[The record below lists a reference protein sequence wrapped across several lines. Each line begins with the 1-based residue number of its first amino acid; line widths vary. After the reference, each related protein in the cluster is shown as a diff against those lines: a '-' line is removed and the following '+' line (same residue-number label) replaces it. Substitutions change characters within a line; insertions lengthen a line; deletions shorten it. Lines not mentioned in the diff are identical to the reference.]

1 MTIQQIK
8 SDLLYQLYAPYANCM
23 SCPLSKTGRTN
34 VVFGRGNPDAKLLIV
49 GEGPGKEEDLQG
61 IPFVGR
67 SGKLLTKVLLELEFD
82 PQDIYITNIVKCRP
96 PANRTPTPEEANTCI
111 NLLLKNQI
119 KIVSPQLIC
128 TLGSCA
134 TSLLLKSITPISKI
148 RGTLQPY
155 EKLSLM
161 PTYHPAYILRNS
173 KNLPFFVSDLRAAKN
188 YINSNGK

>member
-1 MTIQQIK
+1 MTIQKIK
-8 SDLLYQLYAPYANCM
+8 YDLLEQLYAPYKNCM
-23 SCPLSKTGRTN
+23 NCPLSKKGRTN

-67 SGKLLTKVLLELEFD
+67 SGKLLTKVLLELKFN

-96 PANRTPTPEEANTCI
+96 PANRTPTPKEATACI

-119 KIVSPQLIC
+119 QIISPLLIC

-134 TSLLLKSITPISKI
+134 TNLLLESIMPLSKL
-148 RGTLQPY
+148 RGTIQTY
-155 EKLSLM
+155 KHLSLI
-161 PTYHPAYILRNS
+161 PTYHPAYILRS
-173 KNLPFFVSDLRAAKN
+173 PKNLPHFISDLTTAKN
-188 YINSNGK
+188 YIISNEK